1 MTTAPLHLLIWVDAL
16 RFCALIAA
24 VIKFGEVV
32 EPIRTNIEAPGS
44 TPRGRAIAWLFASI
58 GVLIGAGIPFFRGIF
73 SFGLA
78 TSDSMARII
87 IGCWACVFVGFAI
100 KTADRGKRK
109 GLILAAY
116 AMLIPLAWFASSLK
130 HTAP

>member
-1 MTTAPLHLLIWVDAL
+1 MTTAPLHLLVWVDAL

-24 VIKFGEVV
+24 VIKFGEVI
-32 EPIRTNIEAPGS
+32 EPIRTNSENDQS
-44 TPRGRAIAWLFASI
+44 TPRGRAIAWLFASL

-87 IGCWACVFVGFAI
+87 IGCWACVFTGFAI
-100 KTADRGKRK
+100 KTADRAKRK
-109 GLILAAY
+109 GLVLVAY
-116 AMLIPLAWFASSLK
+116 ALLVPLAWFASAIK
-130 HTAP
+130 HAIL